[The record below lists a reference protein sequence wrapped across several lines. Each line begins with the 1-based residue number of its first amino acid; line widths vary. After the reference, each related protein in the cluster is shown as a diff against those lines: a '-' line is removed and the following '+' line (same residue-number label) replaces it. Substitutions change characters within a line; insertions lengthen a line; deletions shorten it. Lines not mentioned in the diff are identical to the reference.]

1 MRNRSLGASLE
12 AGRGG
17 ARARR
22 AALRARGTLRPLP
35 RPPQGTADERGVVL
49 EGPQESSEGP
59 SARATR
65 RALWYLATSLKDAKS
80 AACWYWQRGW
90 IEQSFKDAKSRFGL
104 ARVRVGTPE
113 RLSRLLM
120 ALSVALSW
128 LTLMGLPEG
137 GVVPRGFRSPVAAW
151 GRASVISTALAL
163 LEDLGNIP
171 LRCLP
176 QPRVT
181 R

>member
-1 MRNRSLGASLE
+1 M
-12 AGRGG
+12 
-17 ARARR
+17 
-22 AALRARGTLRPLP
+22 
-35 RPPQGTADERGVVL
+35 
-49 EGPQESSEGP
+49 
-59 SARATR
+59 
-65 RALWYLATSLKDAKS
+65 
-80 AACWYWQRGW
+80 
-90 IEQSFKDAKSRFGL
+90 